1 MRNRIR
7 FILFLFS
14 FLVALFTLLL
24 GWQILN
30 PAVGATLLLWVQR
43 LSGNIGTKTAVA
55 IVCAL
60 FFLLSIFMMA
70 YALLSERMRKTR
82 VRENETGDVD
92 IGIDAIE
99 SIALNSAK
107 LAQAGVKTAKARVYS
122 AKNNAI
128 RIDLSVVLYSDVEIP
143 AQMAIVQDRIK
154 KDVER
159 YTGIPVESVGV
170 KVTRVELIGAKIER

>member
-99 SIALNSAK
+99 SIALNSLNWPSRRK
-107 LAQAGVKTAKARVYS
+107 NGKGQSYS

-154 KDVER
+154 RRRALYR
-159 YTGIPVESVGV
+159 YPC
-170 KVTRVELIGAKIER
+170 